1 MVSIIIPVYNQ
12 EKYLGKCIDSC
23 LKQTYRDTEII
34 LVNDASTDKS
44 LSICHK
50 YIKADSRIRLVDKKI
65 NEGVEKARL
74 TGIEFAN
81 SEYLTFIDSDDWLC
95 NKYSVEDMVNTA
107 CRTDADYVEIGIQ
120 RTFDS
125 FGLISKK
132 SQPSVTGE
140 ITQPSLFSDYYL
152 SFFGKNILSVN
163 VCGKLYRKSIFN
175 KSDITPLGLN
185 MAEDEALSLRIFPN
199 LKKIYILP
207 EIGYSYRWGGITS
220 NYNPHFYPDLL
231 KFYKF
236 RRQFLLAY
244 PHPLALDYLKIEL
257 KNILL
262 TQIEMLITY
271 KSGTKDDII
280 SWIASEISTDTYTD
294 IPMLT
299 NKEHQHLKYSRDMT
313 AIRDKDANTLY
324 EIAHERFRQSK
335 MKRLIKN
342 IISRIL

>member
-23 LKQTYRDTEII
+23 LKQTYRDIEII
-34 LVNDASTDKS
+34 LVNDASADKS
-44 LSICHK
+44 LSICQQYLKK
-50 YIKADSRIRLVDKKI
+50 YNRIKLVDKKV
-65 NEGVEKARL
+65 NEGVEKARF

-81 SEYLTFIDSDDWLC
+81 GEYLMFIDSDDWLC
-95 NKYSVEDMVNTA
+95 NKGIIEKMVNTA
-107 CRTDADYVEIGIQ
+107 DITNADYVEMDMQ
-120 RTFDS
+120 RTVDS
-125 FGLISKK
+125 FGLITKK

-140 ITQPSLFSDYYL
+140 IIQPSLFNDYYL
-152 SFFGKNILSVN
+152 SFFGKNMLSVN
-163 VCGKLYRKSIFN
+163 VYGKLYRKSIFN
-175 KSDITPLGLN
+175 QSDITPLGLN
-185 MAEDEALSLRIFPN
+185 MAEDEAVNLRIFPN

-207 EIGYSYRWGGITS
+207 EIGYSYRWGGMTS
-220 NYNPHFYPDLL
+220 KYNPHFYPNLL

-236 RRQFLLAY
+236 RRQFLIEH

-271 KSGTKDDII
+271 KPETKNDII

-299 NKEHQHLKYSRDMT
+299 NKEHQHLRYSRDMT

-335 MKRLIKN
+335 MKRLMKK
-342 IISRIL
+342 ILSQIL